1 MEDYSTKYTLSSV
14 HDDGGKEDV
23 VTYSFDAT
31 DATLDEVLEKIEI
44 FLIAAGFDWIKKG
57 EIQHIDSVSDEDYD
71 LAAGKELFDEYS
83 ITAEEMYN
91 RLNGLDN
98 TAKIVEFPKKEP
110 SEDTITLTTGSND
123 FIFSGDYDIS
133 SVKFNDMDI
142 TDGMSFTLDT
152 SDVSFSN
159 SYDVLNDS
167 YNVSVTSDNV
177 TINFEEEKD

>member
-31 DATLDEVLEKIEI
+31 DATLGEVLEKIEI

-57 EIQHIDSVSDEDYD
+57 EIQHIESVSDEDYD

-83 ITAEEMYN
+83 VSAEEMYN

-98 TAKIVEFPKKEP
+98 TAKIVEFPKKEA
-110 SEDTITLTTGSND
+110 SEDTITLTGNGLDGLLFT
-123 FIFSGDYDIS
+123 GDYDIG
-133 SVKFNDMDI
+133 SVTFDNMDV
-142 TDGMSFTLDT
+142 TLDT
-152 SDVSFSN
+152 SDITFT
-159 SYDVLNDS
+159 DS
-167 YNVSVTSDNV
+167 YNVSLTPSDI
-177 TINFEEEKD
+177 TINFDKDKEKD